1 MSERLFKTNI
11 LDFQRQKLQEAAAR
25 AEAILERD
33 LLNPALPGMLDAIA
47 QGFGF
52 TVAKLQPEGRKGKR
66 RKEHRDTGD
75 SGADHAIEVSLI
87 DVTIP
92 MEGHPN
98 SLTIAPARANLIE
111 TPAAKIPGALLVTFD
126 DDDDL
131 DRNVDS
137 FITQVSENL
146 DRLRGEM
153 ETFKAQVRNAIGT
166 ITDRRVAQLR
176 AQHERDRKRSF
187 PIE

>member
-1 MSERLFKTNI
+1 M
-11 LDFQRQKLQEAAAR
+11 
-25 AEAILERD
+25 
-33 LLNPALPGMLDAIA
+33 
-47 QGFGF
+47 
-52 TVAKLQPEGRKGKR
+52 
-66 RKEHRDTGD
+66 
-75 SGADHAIEVSLI
+75 
-87 DVTIP
+87 
-92 MEGHPN
+92 
-98 SLTIAPARANLIE
+98 
-111 TPAAKIPGALLVTFD
+111 TFD